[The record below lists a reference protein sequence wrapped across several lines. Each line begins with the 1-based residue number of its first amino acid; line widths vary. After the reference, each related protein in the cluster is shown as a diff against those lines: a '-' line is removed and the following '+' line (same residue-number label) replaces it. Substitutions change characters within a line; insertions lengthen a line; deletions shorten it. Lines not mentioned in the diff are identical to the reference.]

1 MTIFATP
8 RQLSMMSDEPND
20 TAVATSPDPTEEVD
34 AAGAADAECAAPV
47 EAVPVEAALNPA
59 DEVDQLKVPRI
70 SSFDCC
76 VSTWRGNAMEH
87 PQQCLLNFSW

>member
-1 MTIFATP
+1 
-8 RQLSMMSDEPND
+8 MMSDEPND
-20 TAVATSPDPTEEVD
+20 TAVATSPDPTEEMD

-70 SSFDCC
+70 SR
-76 VSTWRGNAMEH
+76 VSTAFPLGEENAMEH
-87 PQQCLLNFSW
+87 PQQCLLNFLGEK

>member
-1 MTIFATP
+1 MTLRPFFSTP
-8 RQLSMMSDEPND
+8 KQLSMMSDEPND

-34 AAGAADAECAAPV
+34 AADAECAAPV

-70 SSFDCC
+70 SSFDC
-76 VSTWRGNAMEH
+76 VSTWRGKCDGTSAAMFVK
-87 PQQCLLNFSW
+87 FSW